1 MVRKK
6 QKNADSGREQV
17 GGKSLMEDF
26 SEFLRE
32 TDCIDFSNPLIVQK
46 ADELKAATSWKPE
59 RIHGAIDVL
68 EDRLKMVGLTVKSVV
83 KMDWSV
89 PYDTD
94 ID

>member
-32 TDCIDFSNPLIVQK
+32 TDYIDFSNPLIVQK
-46 ADELKAATSWKPE
+46 ADELKAATS
-59 RIHGAIDVL
+59 
-68 EDRLKMVGLTVKSVV
+68 
-83 KMDWSV
+83 
-89 PYDTD
+89 
-94 ID
+94 